1 MPGPNHTQPSPQ
13 GGRGAL
19 LLKILKQ
26 AGIERNGLIW
36 SPLQFELSGACQE
49 QAFYRLKS
57 GKLPASL
64 NRRRWPPS
72 LHSQITL
79 LQNSERLWTP
89 NFM

>member
-13 GGRGAL
+13 GGRGGIAAEDIEAGGH
-19 LLKILKQ
+19 LK
-26 AGIERNGLIW
+26 ERLIW
-36 SPLQFELSGACQE
+36 SPLQFELSRACQE